1 MATMKAVCIE
11 SFGGPEALKL
21 RELEVPQPST
31 DEVLIRVRAASVNPV
46 VYKIRSGK
54 YPPVGAAQLPKILGR
69 DVAGTVV
76 ACGPEVT
83 QFKTGDDVYA
93 MLDGSH
99 GGYAEYVVVSAELC
113 APKPHT
119 LDHAQAAAVPLAA
132 LTAWQGLFDHGRL
145 NPGQRVLIHGGAGG
159 VGHFAIQLAKARG
172 AIVATTVSERDKAF
186 VRALG
191 ADQAIDY
198 ENERF
203 EDEVDEVDLVLDLIA
218 GDTQERS
225 WQILKDGGTLISTL
239 AKPSERAAAAHH
251 ARAMNYVAQPNAIEL
266 EAIGRLID
274 DGKVQP
280 HIERTFPLQ
289 QAAAAQEQLER
300 AHPQGKIVLEMSA

>member
-1 MATMKAVCIE
+1 
-11 SFGGPEALKL
+11 
-21 RELEVPQPST
+21 
-31 DEVLIRVRAASVNPV
+31 
-46 VYKIRSGK
+46 
-54 YPPVGAAQLPKILGR
+54 
-69 DVAGTVV
+69 
-76 ACGPEVT
+76 
-83 QFKTGDDVYA
+83 
-93 MLDGSH
+93 
-99 GGYAEYVVVSAELC
+99 
-113 APKPHT
+113 
-119 LDHAQAAAVPLAA
+119 
-132 LTAWQGLFDHGRL
+132 
-145 NPGQRVLIHGGAGG
+145 
-159 VGHFAIQLAKARG
+159 
-172 AIVATTVSERDKAF
+172 